1 MSTLPAVSW
10 KYRDDHPTQ
19 SRPLATNG
27 FALDLADAVEAIV
40 RDFPDG
46 LDVKLERE
54 RLAGFWFVHWVGGKL
69 YHLRLKAGGP
79 NVDGLFQSVRTSDHP
94 WLLRSRLDDVIGDS
108 LSKYTPVR
116 KRPFTFLAQ
125 KTELIAKAAAA
136 ANITHPL
143 LDQFRVIPR
152 FALHTKIY
160 EISPDI
166 PRIGVFVTI
175 GTRYEI
181 DAPLEKLRDAA
192 LDLTG
197 MYVVR
202 RAPKHGE
209 RYLLGRIRTLADGR
223 VHLNEAT
230 DGDSFPIGEVKLEG
244 SKENFA
250 RCLTGLLGARYKR
263 LITALD
269 EEETVYR
276 LGPEFDDIVETMG
289 GSFANILSI
298 LHKVLP
304 HTSKNA

>member
-1 MSTLPAVSW
+1 M
-10 KYRDDHPTQ
+10 
-19 SRPLATNG
+19 
-27 FALDLADAVEAIV
+27 
-40 RDFPDG
+40 
-46 LDVKLERE
+46 
-54 RLAGFWFVHWVGGKL
+54 
-69 YHLRLKAGGP
+69 
-79 NVDGLFQSVRTSDHP
+79 
-94 WLLRSRLDDVIGDS
+94 
-108 LSKYTPVR
+108 
-116 KRPFTFLAQ
+116 
-125 KTELIAKAAAA
+125 
-136 ANITHPL
+136 